1 MHRGGQQ
8 DRYAWRRRGGQAFG
22 EVVRRDS
29 IARAGGDEFAT
40 SPLDPRLFCTSTVT
54 QVGIEAL
61 MAATG
66 GKVQQLREEA
76 RAEYDAQE
84 HFDQVW
90 EHKRQERRARYEITQ
105 LSEGVFRVS
114 GKQIERMVIQTDWE
128 NDEAIAFL
136 QHRFKRLGLDEALE
150 KAGARDGD
158 EIRILGYD
166 FEFESAR
173 MHEDAYRGLDL

>member
-1 MHRGGQQ
+1 M
-8 DRYAWRRRGGQAFG
+8 
-22 EVVRRDS
+22 
-29 IARAGGDEFAT
+29 
-40 SPLDPRLFCTSTVT
+40 
-54 QVGIEAL
+54 
-61 MAATG
+61 
-66 GKVQQLREEA
+66 
-76 RAEYDAQE
+76 
-84 HFDQVW
+84 W